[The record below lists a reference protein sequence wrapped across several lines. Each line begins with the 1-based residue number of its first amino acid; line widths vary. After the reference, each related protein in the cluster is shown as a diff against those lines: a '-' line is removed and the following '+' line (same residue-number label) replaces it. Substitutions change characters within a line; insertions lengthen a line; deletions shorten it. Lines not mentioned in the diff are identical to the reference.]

1 MATKLT
7 LVSFDLCPYVQRAV
21 IALKEKS
28 VPFERIDVDL
38 ANKPDWFLAMSPT
51 GRVPLL
57 EVDDGVLFESVAIVE
72 YLDETTAPRLH
83 PADPVTRARHRAWME
98 FGSGV
103 LGLIWTLETTVDR
116 AKFDETVKLLR
127 SRFERIEAELPGG
140 SFFAGENFSLVD
152 AVFAP
157 AFRYFDTFDRIV
169 DLGVFD
175 GLAKVQAWRQALA
188 SRPSVRDA
196 VVPDYGARLERFLVK
211 QGGVFAGLIAAR
223 AGEQRRVSDAA

>member
-1 MATKLT
+1 MMT
-7 LVSFDLCPYVQRAV
+7 LYSGTTDPYSHRCRIV
-21 IALKEKS
+21 LYEKGMDFQ
-28 VPFERIDVDL
+28 VIDVDL

-57 EVDDGVLFESVAIVE
+57 EVDGSVLFESAAIVE

-103 LGLIWTLETTVDR
+103 LGLIWTLETTGDR
-116 AKFDETVKLLR
+116 VKFDETVKLLR

-140 SFFAGENFSLVD
+140 PFFAGENFSLVD

-157 AFRYFDTFDRIV
+157 AFRYFDTFDGIA

-196 VVPDYGARLERFLVK
+196 VVPDYGGRLERFLVK

-223 AGEQRRVSDAA
+223 AIGQRRVPDAA